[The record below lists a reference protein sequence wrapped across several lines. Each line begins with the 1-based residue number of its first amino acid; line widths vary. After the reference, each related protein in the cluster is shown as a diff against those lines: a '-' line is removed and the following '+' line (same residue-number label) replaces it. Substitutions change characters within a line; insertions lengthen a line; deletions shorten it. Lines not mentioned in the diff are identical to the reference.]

1 MRIFQP
7 IILALLVV
15 LLSTTSAV
23 AAGDDNFAAA
33 AFASLIDW
41 QRGIVQEIGRIL
53 ILVRDGASL
62 IALLSSAALA
72 FLYGM
77 LSELSSG
84 HAKLVATAYFAGRP
98 AKLVQAFWMSCQIG
112 LVNAGAAALLVGSAD
127 IGLSHLFGG
136 TPAHSIWL
144 RLAAFAVIGAAG
156 FFFALHAVRAK
167 LSNDPEVIE
176 AEEDARLTLYSHFG
190 LIGAM
195 GLIPKAGAVLVLV
208 FTFANDIYGA
218 GFILAGAVS
227 AGMAAAVYIF
237 SCSGVIIR
245 RITLAFADNDTNAA
259 ASLGI
264 GLRFVAALAIL
275 VVAISFSALVLMDRY
290 S

>member
-1 MRIFQP
+1 MRIFQTF
-7 IILALLVV
+7 IVAMLAV
-15 LLSTTSAV
+15 LLSTTSAA
-23 AAGDDNFAAA
+23 AAGDGNFAGA

-98 AKLVQAFWMSCQIG
+98 AKLTQGFWLSCQIG

-127 IGLSHLFGG
+127 IGLHHLFGG

-144 RLAAFAVIGAAG
+144 RLATFAVIGAAG
-156 FFFALHAVRAK
+156 FFFALHTVQVK
-167 LSNDPEVIE
+167 LSKE
-176 AEEDARLTLYSHFG
+176 AEAVEAEDARLALYSHFG

-227 AGMAAAVYIF
+227 AGMAATVFIF
-237 SCSGVIIR
+237 SGAGMAIR
-245 RITLAFADNDTNAA
+245 RITLAFADEGTTGA
-259 ASLGI
+259 ASLGT

>member
-7 IILALLVV
+7 ILFAMIVV
-15 LLSTTSAV
+15 LLSATSSF
-23 AAGDDNFAAA
+23 AAGNGNFAGA
-33 AFASLIDW
+33 AFASMIDW

-62 IALLSSAALA
+62 IALLTSAALA

-84 HAKLVATAYFAGRP
+84 HAKLVASAYFAGRP
-98 AKLVQAFWMSCQIG
+98 AKLVQSFWMSCQIG
-112 LVNAGAAALLVGSAD
+112 LVNAGAAVLLGGSAD
-127 IGLSHLFGG
+127 IGLRHLFGG

-156 FFFALHAVRAK
+156 FFFALHTVQVK
-167 LSNDPEVIE
+167 LSNE
-176 AEEDARLTLYSHFG
+176 AEAVEADDARLSLYSHFG

-227 AGMAAAVYIF
+227 AGMAATVFIF
-237 SCSGVIIR
+237 AGTGMIIR
-245 RITLAFADNDTNAA
+245 RIALAFADEGTAGA
-259 ASLGI
+259 ASLGL
-264 GLRFVAALAIL
+264 GLRFIAALAIL

>member
-1 MRIFQP
+1 MRIFELF
-7 IILALLVV
+7 IVAMLVV
-15 LLSTTSAV
+15 LLSAASAY
-23 AAGDDNFAAA
+23 AAGDGNFVGA

-41 QRGIVQEIGRIL
+41 QRGIVREIGRIL

-98 AKLVQAFWMSCQIG
+98 AKLVQGFWMRCQIG

-127 IGLSHLFGG
+127 IGLRHLFGG

-144 RLAAFAVIGAAG
+144 RLAAFVVIGAAG
-156 FFFALHAVRAK
+156 FFFALHTVQVK
-167 LSNDPEVIE
+167 LSKE
-176 AEEDARLTLYSHFG
+176 AEAVEAADARLALYSHFG

-208 FTFANDIYGA
+208 FTFANDIYGS

-227 AGMAAAVYIF
+227 AGMAATVFIF
-237 SCSGVIIR
+237 SGAGMIIR
-245 RITLAFADNDTNAA
+245 RITMAFADESITGA
-259 ASLGI
+259 ASLGT
-264 GLRFVAALAIL
+264 GLRFIAALAIL

>member
-1 MRIFQP
+1 MRIFQTF
-7 IILALLVV
+7 IVAMLAV
-15 LLSTTSAV
+15 LLSTTSAA
-23 AAGDDNFAAA
+23 AAGDGNFAGA
-33 AFASLIDW
+33 AFASLSDW

-98 AKLVQAFWMSCQIG
+98 AKLTQGFWLSCQIG

-127 IGLSHLFGG
+127 IGLHHLFGG

-156 FFFALHAVRAK
+156 FFFALHTVQVK
-167 LSNDPEVIE
+167 LSKE
-176 AEEDARLTLYSHFG
+176 AEAVEAEDARLALYSHFG

-227 AGMAAAVYIF
+227 AGMAATVFIF
-237 SCSGVIIR
+237 SGAGMAIR
-245 RITLAFADNDTNAA
+245 RITLAFADEGTTGA
-259 ASLGI
+259 ASLGT

>member
-1 MRIFQP
+1 MRRTQP
-7 IILALLVV
+7 VAFAAFHL
-15 LLSTTSAV
+15 LLSATVAL
-23 AAGDDNFAAA
+23 AAGDDYSVGA
-33 AFASLIDW
+33 AFASMIDW

-62 IALLSSAALA
+62 ITLLSSAALA

-84 HAKLVATAYFAGRP
+84 HAKLVAIAYFAGRP
-98 AKLVQAFWMSCQIG
+98 AKLVQSFWMSCQIG
-112 LVNAGAAALLVGSAD
+112 LVNAAVAALLVGSAD
-127 IGLSHLFGG
+127 IGLRHLFGG

-167 LSNDPEVIE
+167 MAKDPEVVE
-176 AEEDARLTLYSHFG
+176 TDDAGLVLFSHFG

-208 FTFANDIYGA
+208 FTFANEIFGA
-218 GFILAGAVS
+218 GLILAGAVS
-227 AGMAAAVYIF
+227 AGMATTVFIF
-237 SCSGVIIR
+237 SGTGMMIR
-245 RITLAFADNDTNAA
+245 RITLAIADEYANSVAA
-259 ASLGI
+259 LGT
-264 GLRFVAALAIL
+264 GLRFIGALAIL

>member
-7 IILALLVV
+7 ILFAMLAV
-15 LLSTTSAV
+15 LLSATSAF
-23 AAGDDNFAAA
+23 AAGDDYFVGA
-33 AFASLIDW
+33 AFASLVDW

-62 IALLSSAALA
+62 IALLTSAGLA

-84 HAKLVATAYFAGRP
+84 HAKLVASAYFAGRP
-98 AKLVQAFWMSCQIG
+98 AKLMQGFLMSCQVG
-112 LVNAGAAALLVGSAD
+112 LVNAGAAAILVGSAD
-127 IGLSHLFGG
+127 LGLRHLFGG

-144 RLAAFAVIGAAG
+144 RLAAFAVIGAVG
-156 FFFALHAVRAK
+156 FFFALHTAQVK
-167 LSNDPEVIE
+167 MSKE
-176 AEEDARLTLYSHFG
+176 AEAVEADDARLALYSHFG

-195 GLIPKAGAVLVLV
+195 GLIPKAGAVLV

-227 AGMAAAVYIF
+227 AGMATTVFIF
-237 SCSGVIIR
+237 SGGGMIIR
-245 RITLAFADNDTNAA
+245 RITLALADEGTTGA
-259 ASLGI
+259 ASLGL